1 MKKEIDNLL
10 ARYFGGNASEDDM
23 AELENWISISTK
35 NQQIFDQTTDLYE
48 KLSTNQHNTPTPNS
62 QAAKKNFI
70 AYMSQNDIQ
79 ELPKFEIKHKPFYK
93 KWMFQ
98 AASIAIFFVLS
109 VGGWKVIM
117 SEHEMVLATQMA
129 LKESILPDKTQVK
142 LSKNSKITYSSNF
155 GKKNKIIRLEGEANF
170 TVGHSGTGTL
180 QIQANETFIEDIG
193 TVFAVTAYPDSNFI
207 SVKVSKGS
215 VRFYTKN
222 DKGITLD
229 SNETGTYNKQTKT
242 FQVLAQKLDKKAAVG
257 SMHIEFQGM
266 LLQDA
271 IDIISNAY
279 NVKIKLENTSVGQR
293 KITVNFDGED
303 VNVVLQIISE
313 TLNLDLKKDANGFV
327 LSNQVNGKTKWID

>member
-1 MKKEIDNLL
+1 MKIEIDNIL

-23 AELENWISISTK
+23 KALENWISESPE
-35 NQQIFDQTTDLYE
+35 NQQVFDQTTDLYE
-48 KLSTNQHNTPTPNS
+48 KLTTNQRNTPKPNT
-62 QAAKKNFI
+62 QAAKSKFL
-70 AYMSQNDIQ
+70 AYMSMHNDIQ

-93 KWMFQ
+93 KWMYQ
-98 AASIAIFFVLS
+98 AASIAIFMILS
-109 VGGWKVIM
+109 YGGWKVFL

-155 GKKNKIIRLEGEANF
+155 GKKNKVIRLEGEANF
-170 TVGHSGTGTL
+170 TVGHTGKGTL

-222 DKGITLD
+222 DNGITLN
-229 SNETGTYNKQTKT
+229 SNETGTYNKQSKT
-242 FQVLAQKLDKKAAVG
+242 FQVLAQKLDKKAEVG

-266 LLQDA
+266 MLKDA
-271 IDIISNAY
+271 IAVICNAY
-279 NVKIKLENTSVGQR
+279 NVKIKLEDASIGQR

-303 VNVVLQIISE
+303 VNVVLQIIAE
-313 TLNLDLKKDANGFV
+313 TLNLKLKKEANNFE
-327 LSNQVNGKTKWID
+327 LSNQIIRTDK